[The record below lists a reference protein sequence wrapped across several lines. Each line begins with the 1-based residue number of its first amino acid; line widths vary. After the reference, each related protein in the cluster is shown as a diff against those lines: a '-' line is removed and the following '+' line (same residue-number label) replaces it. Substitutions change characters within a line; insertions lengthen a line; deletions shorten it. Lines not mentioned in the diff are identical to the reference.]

1 MTACSPN
8 CWNAREFSGPT
19 LFNIFPFFLGGGGL
33 FYKSLFIM
41 FAQSMKFQYKDV
53 PNGDT
58 GKLEFKGDSLN
69 NKRGVIE
76 GIE

>member
-1 MTACSPN
+1 
-8 CWNAREFSGPT
+8 
-19 LFNIFPFFLGGGGL
+19 
-33 FYKSLFIM
+33 M
-41 FAQSMKFQYKDV
+41 FAQTMKFQYKDV